1 MVIPALL
8 ILKCIEQDDK
18 EIVNN
23 FYPDIEEK
31 DSDAYK
37 EVQSLRSLYAKLK
50 SKVGAYELYNLMEK
64 CLIEV
69 PLNDKDS
76 GLKTELDLE
85 NQMLKHIRGLAL

>member
-18 EIVNN
+18 EIVSN

-37 EVQSLRSLYAKLK
+37 EVLSLRNLYAKLK
-50 SKVGAYELYNLMEK
+50 EQVGTYELYNLMEK

-69 PLNDKDS
+69 KLNDKDS
-76 GLKTELDLE
+76 GLK
-85 NQMLKHIRGLAL
+85 